1 MRDQAVDLG
10 RKKGGTECQILPTFC
25 TANTKKNHPKMSLL
39 QILFLMNSGWISRRF
54 RDASFGMSSA
64 FILFF
69 CARPRMQV
77 AFKGVQRTQEPFEET
92 PRSIIGGKTDV
103 YRATRV
109 KIFPESE
116 SGGSGFFWGTR
127 KGGSD
132 WQGYALI
139 ALHSAI
145 QKHRV
150 PLEIGNFIGLKIF

>member
-1 MRDQAVDLG
+1 
-10 RKKGGTECQILPTFC
+10 
-25 TANTKKNHPKMSLL
+25 MSLL

-116 SGGSGFFWGTR
+116 SGGGFFGEPG
-127 KGGSD
+127 KGAVID
-132 WQGYALI
+132 K
-139 ALHSAI
+139 AI
-145 QKHRV
+145 
-150 PLEIGNFIGLKIF
+150 LW